1 MPTILHGFR
10 YAFRQLRH
18 SPGFA
23 LVSILTLALGI
34 GANIA
39 VFSVTNAVLL
49 NPSGIP
55 NADGL
60 VALRARYKAMP
71 DLSNISFSPTD
82 FGDAADGKDIF
93 SSAAVMQ
100 GASFNYSRENAN
112 PELLNGA
119 KVFSA
124 YFDTFGVKAMMGRVF
139 TPEED
144 QPGAANEVVLSYST
158 WQKRFGADPNIV
170 GQTLMLNNQAYRVIG
185 VMGPS
190 FNWPNQAE
198 LWAPIALPP
207 ARYHDADYRYN
218 EYLFALAR
226 LRPGV
231 TLQQANAY
239 LNMKAEQSIAS
250 ESSSTASTPDGG
262 VPKSYGRAS
271 GWGMFAM
278 PLTEFIGGNLRKPL
292 TMLLIAVGMVLL
304 IACANIA
311 GLQMARASARER
323 DVAIRVALGAQ
334 RARLLHQAL
343 IESIVLTTAGVALG
357 FVVAM
362 ATAPLLMRYL
372 PDMLGT
378 HIQPSFR
385 GPVLLFVTG
394 IAVLCSLLCGLVPA
408 WQRTQP
414 GWFNALQEAGRSGT
428 SGVVHQR
435 ARASLV
441 VAQIALSLLLLAGA
455 GLMLTSV
462 KALEQV
468 ETGFQPNGLLSARF
482 TLPRSVYGP
491 VPVANLSSDKDVA
504 AKQAKAAEDA
514 SDAKVAAFYSALQDR
529 LHNIPGVS
537 SAGLADSVPFD
548 NNGGSA
554 SFYIQGRPTGPNDP
568 GPHGNIHAVSPG
580 YFSTLRVPLLMGR
593 EFAPQDRQGTELVA
607 IVDTT
612 LAHQYW
618 PGKNPVGEH
627 IGFNDGVKGPWYT
640 IVGLVAHAR
649 ASSLESDTNEGFYY
663 LAAAQGPQLSTAI
676 VVRSS
681 RSAED
686 LKGDLGAAVRSVDS
700 SIPIYD
706 VKTME
711 ERVNE
716 SLIGRRFV
724 VLLLTTFAALA
735 LLLAALGLY
744 GVISYSVRL
753 RTREMGVRMALGA
766 QRVEVMRLVLL
777 QGTRL
782 AAIGVGLG
790 ALFAALLS
798 RVFSSLLFKV
808 GVLNAMPWI
817 AATAILVATV
827 LLASY
832 LPARRAASIE
842 PMKALR
848 TE

>member
-1 MPTILHGFR
+1 MQTLLHEFR
-10 YAFRQLRH
+10 YALRQLRK

-23 LVSILTLALGI
+23 VVSVLTLALGI

-55 NADGL
+55 HADGL
-60 VALRARYKAMP
+60 VALRARYNALP
-71 DLSNISFSPTD
+71 DLSNINVSPPD
-82 FGDAADGKDIF
+82 FGDARDGKDIF
-93 SSAAVMQ
+93 SSAAIMQ
-100 GASFNYSRENAN
+100 GQSFNYSRDNAN

-119 KVFSA
+119 KVSSG
-124 YFDTFGVKAMMGRVF
+124 YFETFEARPYLGRAF

-144 QPGAANEVVLSYST
+144 QPGAGNEAVLSYRT
-158 WQKRFGADPNIV
+158 WQKHFGADPNIV
-170 GQTLMLNNQAYRVIG
+170 GQTLMLNNQPYRVIG
-185 VMGPS
+185 VMDRA

-198 LWAPIALPP
+198 LWVPIALPP
-207 ARYHDADYRYN
+207 AIYHDENNRYN
-218 EYLFALAR
+218 EYLVGVAR

-239 LNMKAEQSIAS
+239 LNMKAEQHLVA
-250 ESSSTASTPDGG
+250 ESSGSAPGAIPRSF
-262 VPKSYGRAS
+262 GRAS

-323 DVAIRVALGAQ
+323 DLAIRVALGAQ
-334 RARLLHQAL
+334 RVRLLRQAL
-343 IESIVLTTAGVALG
+343 VESIVLTVAGAVLG

-362 ATAPLLMRYL
+362 ATVPLLVHYL

-385 GPVLLFVTG
+385 GPVLLFVAG
-394 IAVLCSLLCGLVPA
+394 VAVLCSLLCGMVPA
-408 WQRTQP
+408 WQRTQS
-414 GWFNALQEAGRSGT
+414 GWFNALQESGRSGT
-428 SGVVHQR
+428 SGLVHQR
-435 ARASLV
+435 ARSSLV

-455 GLMLTSV
+455 GLLLTSL

-468 ETGFQPNGLLSARF
+468 ETGFQPSGLLSARF
-482 TLPRSVYGP
+482 TLPQAVYGP
-491 VPVANLSSDKDVA
+491 VRVANLSPDKDTA
-504 AKQAKAAEDA
+504 AKQEKDAQDA
-514 SDAKVAAFYSALQDR
+514 SDAKVAAFYTALLDR
-529 LHNIPGVS
+529 LHGIPGVS
-537 SAGLADSVPFD
+537 GVALADAVPFD
-548 NNGGSA
+548 NNGGSS
-554 SFYIQGRPTGPNDP
+554 SFFIQGRPTAPNDP
-568 GPHGNIHAVSPG
+568 GPHGNYRMASPE
-580 YFSTLRVPLLMGR
+580 YLSTLHVPLVMGR
-593 EFAPQDRQGTELVA
+593 AFAPQDRQGTELVA

-618 PGKNPVGEH
+618 PGKNPIGEH
-627 IGFNDGVKGPWYT
+627 IGFNDRVKGPWYT
-640 IVGLVAHAR
+640 IVGLAAHAR
-649 ASSLESDTNEGFYY
+649 ASSLESDTNEGFFYV
-663 LAAAQGPQLSTAI
+663 AAAQGPQLSTAI

-681 RSAED
+681 RSAEN
-686 LKGDLGAAVRSVDS
+686 LTGDLGAAVRAVDS
-700 SIPIYD
+700 SVPIYD

-711 ERVNE
+711 QRVDE

-724 VLLLTTFAALA
+724 VLLLTAFAGLA

-744 GVISYSVRL
+744 GVISYSVRM
-753 RTREMGVRMALGA
+753 RTRELGVRMALGA
-766 QRVEVMRLVLL
+766 QRGEVMQLVLL
-777 QGTRL
+777 QGARL
-782 AAIGVGLG
+782 AAIGVVLG
-790 ALFAALLS
+790 AILAIALS
-798 RVFSSLLFKV
+798 RVFSSLLFQV
-808 GVLNAMPWI
+808 GVLHAAPWI
-817 AATAILVATV
+817 VATAILVATV